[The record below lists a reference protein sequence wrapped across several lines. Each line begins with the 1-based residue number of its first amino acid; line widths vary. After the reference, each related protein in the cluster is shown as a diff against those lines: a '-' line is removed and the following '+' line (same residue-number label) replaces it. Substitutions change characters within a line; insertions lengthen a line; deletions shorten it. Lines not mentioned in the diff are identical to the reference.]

1 MNGGSSIKKP
11 LMYSVDE
18 IRSTVSAAASN
29 IDRSCKISELKKY
42 YEEHVESLKRDEN
55 YINWKSIK
63 YYEFLLTTLTDE
75 KDIKTVISPLYL
87 LNDLKNIFSYLMSNK
102 KVEDT
107 KKNILKTLEL
117 EEFDLK
123 KYIIGIFFGLRA

>member
-1 MNGGSSIKKP
+1 M
-11 LMYSVDE
+11 
-18 IRSTVSAAASN
+18 
-29 IDRSCKISELKKY
+29 
-42 YEEHVESLKRDEN
+42 KRDEN

-123 KYIIGIFFGLRA
+123 KVYNRDIFGLRA